1 MEKLMNKKILAVIFL
16 VAGVIIIVV
25 ALFFTKEDPVEP
37 ELKPNDDTE
46 TPIVPD
52 DGEIIIP
59 VNPDDPDPDYISTD
73 PSEPVEPD
81 DDDDTTPPEDDPDL
95 EDTSGFPKPGDGDV
109 NQGDTDSPKE
119 TSYKEIFDDPINP
132 NTEPEKH
139 KEVYEKVQD
148 FVHFTVK
155 YPTWMPERF
164 MMTEVN
170 ADEGGILES
179 GKYYGINIMTYI
191 EEDKKIEI
199 MEGMVDL
206 GTTEEIEEVEI
217 KDGVTGKLWKW
228 QEYGTPS
235 EDNTVLGLS
244 VYFGSSAEG
253 YQYSILGENVD
264 KTDLIDI
271 AKSLES
277 L

>member
-1 MEKLMNKKILAVIFL
+1 MNKKILAVIFL